1 MESQFN
7 THISFIHVDEI
18 FAINVSLLHS
28 WFDECEKLLI
38 SDVSVT

>member
-7 THISFIHVDEI
+7 THISFIDEV